1 VNILFFFDEESN
13 LLFAYQKISGELDSK
28 DIGKVDVVKKWWNYM
43 EDIMV
48 TNPDNSP
55 VSKNLEEVFYL
66 E

>member
-1 VNILFFFDEESN
+1 MNILFFFDEESN